1 MNETLLYRLT
11 IDGIPANVTVTLM
24 LILQTKVRAD
34 MKSLMIVIRPEKL
47 EELKELLN
55 KYEVGGMTV
64 SSIMGCGNQKGV
76 VSNMKGL
83 QYNINL
89 IPKIQV
95 NVIVD
100 DDKVEEILL
109 GIHETISSGKVGD
122 GKVFVYPVEE
132 VMRIRTGERGK
143 SAI

>member
-1 MNETLLYRLT
+1 M
-11 IDGIPANVTVTLM
+11 V
-24 LILQTKVRAD
+24 
-34 MKSLMIVIRPEKL
+34 IVIRPEKL
-47 EELKELLN
+47 EDLKELLN
-55 KYEVGGMTV
+55 GYSVGGMTV

-76 VSNMKGL
+76 TSNLKGV
-83 QYNINL
+83 QFNINL

-95 NVIVD
+95 TVIVD

-109 GIHETISSGKVGD
+109 SIHEKIATGKVGD
-122 GKVFVYPVEE
+122 GKVFVQPVEE

>member
-1 MNETLLYRLT
+1 
-11 IDGIPANVTVTLM
+11 
-24 LILQTKVRAD
+24 

-47 EELKELLN
+47 EELKNLLN
-55 KYEVGGMTV
+55 ENDVGGMTV

-76 VSNMKGL
+76 VSNLKGV
-83 QYNINL
+83 QFNINL

-100 DDKVEEILL
+100 DEKVDDILL
-109 GIHETISSGKVGD
+109 KIHETISSGKVGD
-122 GKVFVYPVEE
+122 GKVFVYPIDE
-132 VMRIRTGERGK
+132 VMRIRTGERGS

>member
-1 MNETLLYRLT
+1 MNETLLCRLT
-11 IDGIPANVTVTLM
+11 IDEIYARVTVTLM
-24 LILQTKVRAD
+24 LILQMKVRAD

-76 VSNMKGL
+76 VSNLKGL

-95 NVIVD
+95 NVIVN

>member
-1 MNETLLYRLT
+1 
-11 IDGIPANVTVTLM
+11 
-24 LILQTKVRAD
+24 
-34 MKSLMIVIRPEKL
+34 MKSMMIVIRPEKL
-47 EELKELLN
+47 EDLKELLN
-55 KYEVGGMTV
+55 QYAVGGMTV

-76 VSNMKGL
+76 VSNLKGV
-83 QYNINL
+83 QFNINL

-100 DDKVEEILL
+100 DEKVEEILL
-109 GIHETISSGKVGD
+109 AIHDTIASGKVGD
-122 GKVFVYPVEE
+122 GKVFVFPIEE